1 MFRNFQACLD
11 ETTFSFSA
19 GFFIVQMGKDVSKDE
34 DIWSNSLSSI
44 TILKLVILLA
54 QVFDIDFL
62 MDTTHLSIF

>member
-11 ETTFSFSA
+11 ETTFSFSV

-62 MDTTHLSIF
+62 MDTAHLSIF